1 MQKHVQTGVPFHK
14 NLTTDAFSSFGR
26 KSRYVWILSLRQRR
40 WPNSCLLDGA
50 GQEAEAVRRRAP
62 RRRDPVAAICAA
74 TGWTPGCSGWWRC
87 AALDTSQGL
96 SHRIPATIVSG
107 TCILCGARD
116 FYNIL
121 VLTIFDHVM
130 GFIQHGYRICEWAI
144 FHIYCLPLF
153 WGEHHVSI
161 PRLEVY
167 SDGESRSPWSR
178 KVPRAKRLR
187 NAAWQTQQVG
197 LYENWLYPQG
207 LMGW

>member
-74 TGWTPGCSGWWRC
+74 TGWTPGCSGWWRS

-107 TCILCGARD
+107 TCMHTLWGKGFLQHTCFNNFRPCNGV
-116 FYNIL
+116 YTTWL
-121 VLTIFDHVM
+121 SYLWM
-130 GFIQHGYRICEWAI
+130 GNFPHLLPPPLLGRAPCQH
-144 FHIYCLPLF
+144 
-153 WGEHHVSI
+153 S
-161 PRLEVY
+161 EVG
-167 SDGESRSPWSR
+167 S
-178 KVPRAKRLR
+178 L
-187 NAAWQTQQVG
+187 
-197 LYENWLYPQG
+197 
-207 LMGW
+207 